1 MRKKGADQK
10 QTEAPRGKKKWIIIA
25 VVAVVLIAA
34 AVGGNTETQQPQTS
48 GTQAT
53 SEAPE
58 IQEPVTE
65 VTSETENEAEPEAN
79 TSAKVDALALAAK
92 QDVEENGVSDA
103 KRDEAVAFI
112 VEHYPDF
119 YTDNET
125 MEQAISYGYWLEY
138 AYESD
143 ESARDYA
150 ELGMDL
156 EQAVKYVYRGAESVE
171 DDATQENL
179 SQIREALEAIG
190 QTVE

>member
-1 MRKKGADQK
+1 MRKKDADKK
-10 QTEAPRGKKKWIIIA
+10 QAEAPWGKKKWIIIA

-58 IQEPVTE
+58 TQDPVTE
-65 VTSETENEAEPEAN
+65 TVGETEAEAEPEAN

-92 QDVEENGVSDA
+92 QDIEENGVSDA
-103 KRDEAVAFI
+103 KRDEAVTFI

-119 YTDNET
+119 YADNET
-125 MEQAISYGYWLEY
+125 MEQAILYGYWLEY

-179 SQIREALEAIG
+179 SQIRESLEAIG

>member
-1 MRKKGADQK
+1 MRKKDADQK
-10 QTEAPRGKKKWIIIA
+10 QAEAPRGKKKWIIIA

-34 AVGGNTETQQPQTS
+34 AVGGNTETQQPQTT

-53 SEAPE
+53 SEASETQDPA
-58 IQEPVTE
+58 TE
-65 VTSETENEAEPEAN
+65 AVSETEAKAEPEAN

-92 QDVEENGVSDA
+92 QDIEENGVSDA
-103 KRDEAVAFI
+103 KRDEAVTFI

-119 YTDNET
+119 YADNET

-138 AYESD
+138 AYQND
-143 ESARDYA
+143 EAARDYA

-179 SQIREALEAIG
+179 SQIRESLEAIG

>member
-1 MRKKGADQK
+1 MRKKDADQK
-10 QTEAPRGKKKWIIIA
+10 QSEAPRGKKKWIVIA

-48 GTQAT
+48 RTQAT

-58 IQEPVTE
+58 AQEPVTE
-65 VTSETENEAEPEAN
+65 TVSETEAEAEPEAN

-92 QDVEENGVSDA
+92 QDVEENGVSDT

-112 VEHYPDF
+112 VDHYPDF

-150 ELGMDL
+150 ELGIDL

-179 SQIREALEAIG
+179 RQIRESLEAIG
-190 QTVE
+190 QTIE

>member
-1 MRKKGADQK
+1 MRKKDADQK
-10 QTEAPRGKKKWIIIA
+10 QSEAPRGKKKWIIIA
-25 VVAVVLIAA
+25 VVVVVLIAA
-34 AVGGNTETQQPQTS
+34 AVGGNTETQQPQTQ
-48 GTQAT
+48 GTQAVT
-53 SEAPE
+53 EAPE
-58 IQEPVTE
+58 AQEPITE
-65 VTSETENEAEPEAN
+65 ATSETETEPEAN

-92 QDVEENGVSDA
+92 HDVEENGVSDE

-119 YTDNET
+119 YADNET

-179 SQIREALEAIG
+179 SQIRESLEAIG

>member
-1 MRKKGADQK
+1 MQKKDADQK
-10 QTEAPRGKKKWIIIA
+10 QAEAPRGKKKWIIIA

-48 GTQAT
+48 GAQAT
-53 SEAPE
+53 SETPE
-58 IQEPVTE
+58 TSEPVTE
-65 VTSETENEAEPEAN
+65 AASETKAEAEPEVN
-79 TSAKVDALALAAK
+79 TSAKVDALAMAAK
-92 QDVEENGVSDA
+92 QDVEENGVSDT
-103 KRDEAVAFI
+103 KRDEAVAFV

-138 AYESD
+138 AYQND
-143 ESARDYA
+143 EAARDYA

-179 SQIREALEAIG
+179 SQIRESLEAIG

>member
-1 MRKKGADQK
+1 MRKKDADQK
-10 QTEAPRGKKKWIIIA
+10 QSEAPRGKKKWIIIA
-25 VVAVVLIAA
+25 VVVVVLIAA
-34 AVGGNTETQQPQTS
+34 AVGGNTETQQPQTQ
-48 GTQAT
+48 GTQAAT
-53 SEAPE
+53 EAPE
-58 IQEPVTE
+58 AQEPITE
-65 VTSETENEAEPEAN
+65 ATSETETEPEAN

-92 QDVEENGVSDA
+92 HDVEENGVSDE

-119 YTDNET
+119 YADNET

-179 SQIREALEAIG
+179 SQIRESLEAIG

>member
-1 MRKKGADQK
+1 MRKKDADQK
-10 QTEAPRGKKKWIIIA
+10 QAEAPRGKKKWIIIA

-58 IQEPVTE
+58 SQDPVTE
-65 VTSETENEAEPEAN
+65 TVSETEAEAEPEAN

-92 QDVEENGVSDA
+92 QDVEENGVSDT

-179 SQIREALEAIG
+179 SQIRESLEAIG